1 MADIEQDLKKPVMA
15 VHRSV
20 KILRHLGAIGR
31 PAGVN
36 EIARAVEIVP
46 STCLHI
52 LKTLAWEGLVGVEP
66 STGRYGLGPTVLQLA
81 RNMAG
86 SDDFVLRAQPVLD
99 RISADHGVTTGAV
112 RRHGS
117 RVTVVARSAIANNF
131 GIDIIVGTRFPV
143 LTSAIGHALAAGT
156 GEFSHAELV
165 QGVRDLRWHQPP
177 DADTWARDVSD
188 VADQGYAIDRG
199 NYIGG
204 VTVVAAPVRAPG
216 GPDNAPTRHAICA
229 LILNE
234 QAKGRKLQKLIA
246 NIRDQARTL

>member
-52 LKTLAWEGLVGVEP
+52 LKTLAWEGLVDVEP

-86 SDDFVLRAQPVLD
+86 SDDFVLRAQPILD
-99 RISADHGVTTGAV
+99 RISTDHGVTTGAV
-112 RRHGS
+112 RRHGT

-156 GEFSHAELV
+156 GEFSHDELV
-165 QGVRDLRWHQPP
+165 QGVQHLRWHQPP
-177 DADTWARDVSD
+177 DAGAWAQEITT
-188 VADQGYAIDRG
+188 VAERGYAVDHG

-204 VTVVAAPVRAPG
+204 VTVVAAPVRVPG
-216 GPDNAPTRHAICA
+216 DPDDAPTRHAICA

-234 QAKGRKLQKLIA
+234 QAKGRKLQKLIGD
-246 NIRDQARTL
+246 IRDRARVL